1 MRILAVGDVCGPGG
15 LDVLERKLRGLRRLE
30 ELDFVVVNGE
40 NASGRGLTPKQA
52 QAMLDAGAD
61 AITLGNHSF
70 DQRSICDFLDD
81 GAPIIRPLNLAPQL
95 PGQGVYTVDWN
106 GMDICIVNLLGR
118 LNMDFRA
125 ADPFE
130 AADQL
135 LKRQK
140 ADIVLSLIH
149 I

>member
-61 AITLGNHSF
+61 AITIGMSCECANALSARLTELLPLIQELAQG
-70 DQRSICDFLDD
+70 LDSGEEQD
-81 GAPIIRPLNLAPQL
+81 
-95 PGQGVYTVDWN
+95 
-106 GMDICIVNLLGR
+106 
-118 LNMDFRA
+118 
-125 ADPFE
+125 E
-130 AADQL
+130 
-135 LKRQK
+135 
-140 ADIVLSLIH
+140 
-149 I
+149 